1 MTDKKIC
8 FHINTIIIN
17 IYSNIFL
24 KVPVSPP
31 DLSVKRPNLKRSKTL
46 GLSSIDNNSYN
57 LEVKSPLSNGKTI
70 AQKILFSHIPTL
82 FVSILLSI
90 DGGFPS
96 FSDFKRDVVP
106 SLV

>member
-82 FVSILLSI
+82 FVSISQCTGKLAQWRS
-90 DGGFPS
+90 GSAFTFES
-96 FSDFKRDVVP
+96 NT
-106 SLV
+106 

>member
-1 MTDKKIC
+1 MKDRQEDLLSYKYYNNKYLIL
-8 FHINTIIIN
+8 FQ
-17 IYSNIFL
+17 YFL

-70 AQKILFSHIPTL
+70 ILPSYL
-82 FVSILLSI
+82 LVILLI
-90 DGGFPS
+90 NYYNTNHYYIHTCVCKGF
-96 FSDFKRDVVP
+96 DFT
-106 SLV
+106 

>member
-1 MTDKKIC
+1 MNDRQEDLLSYKYS
-8 FHINTIIIN
+8 IIIN

-70 AQKILFSHIPTL
+70 AQKILFSLL
-82 FVSILLSI
+82 F
-90 DGGFPS
+90 
-96 FSDFKRDVVP
+96 
-106 SLV
+106 SLYFLVTY

>member
-46 GLSSIDNNSYN
+46 GLSSMDNNSYN

-70 AQKILFSHIPTL
+70 AQKILFSLL
-82 FVSILLSI
+82 FSLYFLGSYLLVILLI
-90 DGGFPS
+90 N
-96 FSDFKRDVVP
+96 
-106 SLV
+106 

>member
-70 AQKILFSHIPTL
+70 AEKILFS
-82 FVSILLSI
+82 LLV
-90 DGGFPS
+90 
-96 FSDFKRDVVP
+96 FSLYF
-106 SLV
+106 LVNY